1 MSVGSTELVIER
13 SAGPFA
19 RLLAVGAVGATA
31 LAVVS
36 GAAGW
41 HTAHR
46 VLAGLALPPLLG
58 LLLLAWMSM
67 RGHRSLVHFEMWA
80 IT

>member
-1 MSVGSTELVIER
+1 MT
-13 SAGPFA
+13 AGPWA
-19 RLLAVGAVGATA
+19 RLLAACAVGATG

-46 VLAGLALPPLLG
+46 VLAGLALPPLVG
-58 LLLLAWMSM
+58 LLLIAWTSI
-67 RGHRSLVHFEMWA
+67 RRLLPTAVASVVRSEEVV
-80 IT
+80 